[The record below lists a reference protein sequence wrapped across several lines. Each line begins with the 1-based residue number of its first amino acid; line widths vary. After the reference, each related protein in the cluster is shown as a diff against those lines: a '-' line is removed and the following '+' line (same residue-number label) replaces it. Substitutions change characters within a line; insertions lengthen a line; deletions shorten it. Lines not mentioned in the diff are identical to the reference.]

1 MDLVRQVAN
10 LQKFFQFYSD
20 RLIQVNEILEQ
31 KKQSITEEQL
41 TIVMREF
48 EKEWSQGNVP
58 SLEKIEKDLGEDL
71 APIASI
77 VAFLISLTSR
87 DSSFL

>member
-48 EKEWSQGNVP
+48 EKEWTEQEHNPMKITKTENKTLCFNVCRRPFLCFFLDFP
-58 SLEKIEKDLGEDL
+58 SAI
-71 APIASI
+71 
-77 VAFLISLTSR
+77 
-87 DSSFL
+87 